1 MPKRYKVFLPSKLPK
16 KYRLQDQETVWQLFR
31 ENDAYGY
38 LSKRLI
44 GKTVEED
51 LTISEAIFDPE
62 SFIRIKSKEQRY
74 INKIFIKEFNIVMN
88 NE

>member
-1 MPKRYKVFLPSKLPK
+1 MPKRYKTFLPNKLPK
-16 KYRLQDQETVWQLFR
+16 KYSLQEQGTVWQLFR

-44 GKTVEED
+44 GKIVEED
-51 LTISEAIFDPE
+51 LTISKAIFEPE
-62 SFIRIKSKEQRY
+62 NFIRIKDKAQRY
-74 INKIFIKEFNIVMN
+74 INKIFIKEFNIIMD